1 MLEVSLDQAWKHK
14 YPEQIVFVVSHG
26 QQGLP
31 NIMVAGWFVP
41 LSGEPPLLGVALANE
56 RYSLEL
62 ILETKE
68 FVIAFPSEDM
78 AQEVMVCGTKSGRD
92 IDKFKETNLNRIPAR
107 KVNVPLIG
115 GCVVNFE
122 CRLVEDVPMGDHVLL
137 VGEILT
143 AHISEQDKRRLYNFG
158 NLQFKAI

>member
-1 MLEVSLDQAWKHK
+1 MLEVPLDQAWKNK
-14 YPEQIVFVVSHG
+14 YPEQIVFVISLD
-26 QQGLP
+26 QQGRS

-41 LSGEPPLLGVALANE
+41 LSGEPSLVGVSLARE

-78 AQEVMVCGTKSGRD
+78 AQEVLVCGTKSGRD
-92 IDKFKETNLNRIPAR
+92 IDKFKETNLNRLPPR
-107 KVNVPLIG
+107 KVNVPLID

-122 CRLVEDVPMGDHVLL
+122 CRLVQDIPVGDHVFLI
-137 VGEILT
+137 GEILI
-143 AHISEQDKRRLYNFG
+143 AHISEQEKRRLYNFG
-158 NLQFKAI
+158 DLHFKGI

>member
-1 MLEVSLDQAWKHK
+1 MLEVPLNQAWKNK
-14 YPEQIVFVVSHG
+14 YPEQIVFVVSLD
-26 QQGLP
+26 QQGRP

-41 LSGEPPLLGVALANE
+41 LSGEPPLIGVSLAEE
-56 RYSLEL
+56 RYSLQL
-62 ILETKE
+62 VLETKE

-78 AQEVMVCGTKSGRD
+78 AQEVLVCGTKSGRD
-92 IDKFKETNLNRIPAR
+92 IDKLKETNLKKLPAR
-107 KVNVPLIG
+107 KVKVPLID

-122 CRLVEDVPMGDHVLL
+122 CRLVEDLPVGDHVLL

-158 NLQFKAI
+158 NLQFKGI

>member
-1 MLEVSLDQAWKHK
+1 MLEVPLYQAWEKK
-14 YPEQIVFVVSHG
+14 YPEQIVFVVSQDKRG
-26 QQGLP
+26 QP

-41 LSGEPPLLGVALANE
+41 LSGEPPLVGIALAE
-56 RYSLEL
+56 QRYSLQL

-68 FVIAFPSEDM
+68 FVIALPSEDM
-78 AQEVMVCGTKSGRD
+78 AQEVLVCGTKSGRD
-92 IDKFKETNLNRIPAR
+92 IDKLRETNLNRLPAR
-107 KVNVPLIG
+107 KVKVPLID

-122 CRLVEDVPMGDHVLL
+122 CRLVEDLPVGDHVLL

-158 NLQFKAI
+158 NLQFKGI

>member
-1 MLEVSLDQAWKHK
+1 
-14 YPEQIVFVVSHG
+14 
-26 QQGLP
+26 
-31 NIMVAGWFVP
+31 VP
-41 LSGEPPLLGVALANE
+41 LSGEPPLLCVALANE